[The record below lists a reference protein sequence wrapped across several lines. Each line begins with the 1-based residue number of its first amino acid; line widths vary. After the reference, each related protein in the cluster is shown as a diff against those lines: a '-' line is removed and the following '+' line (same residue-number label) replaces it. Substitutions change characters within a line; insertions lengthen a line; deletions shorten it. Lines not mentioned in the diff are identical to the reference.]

1 MFHKSLRFH
10 SHFVHI
16 YIVYYKRSQ
25 KDAPFYFL
33 PAASSPKTPQAPPII
48 AKHSILDKH
57 RTNTL
62 LYGDPVQEFGMK
74 VTDEIFRLMVEIQD
88 EVHRF
93 AISYHKKKRSKAQ
106 TKSELDDIQGVG
118 SVTKQKILQRFGSV
132 ARARSANL
140 AEWIDLLGTRSGT
153 KIYEHFNG
161 KITP

>member
-1 MFHKSLRFH
+1 LGQMGAIREVVEGELGLQIPIAGLK
-10 SHFVHI
+10 
-16 YIVYYKRSQ
+16 
-25 KDAPFYFL
+25 KDN
-33 PAASSPKTPQAPPII
+33 
-48 AKHSILDKH
+48 KH

-62 LYGDPVQEFGMK
+62 LYGDPVLEFGMK

-118 SVTKQKILQRFGSV
+118 AVIKQKILQRFGSV
-132 ARARSANL
+132 ARAKSAKL
-140 AEWIDLLGTRSGT
+140 EEWIDLLGTRSGI
-153 KIYEHFNG
+153 KLYEHFNG

>member
-1 MFHKSLRFH
+1 MGAIKEVVNGELGLDIP
-10 SHFVHI
+10 VAGL
-16 YIVYYKRSQ
+16 K
-25 KDAPFYFL
+25 KDN
-33 PAASSPKTPQAPPII
+33 
-48 AKHSILDKH
+48 KH

-62 LYGDPVQEFGMK
+62 LYGDPVLEFGLK

-93 AISYHKKKRSKAQ
+93 AISYHKTKRSKAQ

-132 ARARSANL
+132 ARARSAKL
-140 AEWIDLLGTRSGT
+140 EEWIDVLGTRSGT
-153 KIYEHFNG
+153 KLYEHFNG